1 MAARMRSGWDVY
13 EIARLDD
20 PYPVWAE
27 LRETDP
33 VHHAGGNVWL
43 VTRRDLAEHV
53 LRDSRLHAG
62 AGVAESFGEAE
73 GLLADVMAAWL
84 MSQDGEAHQCA
95 RNLVSREFTPR
106 RISALGPVVAALARE
121 LVADWLERA
130 RREPTDWVEHV
141 AFALPSR
148 VMCHLFRIDP
158 AEWGER
164 VEPLFRPGPGAEP
177 EQGGAIRG
185 LAEYFDEQVRAPDEL
200 DPKSLLS
207 LLAVPDS
214 EDGELTDLEVVANCV
229 LLVTAGIDTTT
240 ALLAN
245 TLLCLLQHP
254 DQLERVRLDPQ
265 GMIPAA
271 IEETLRF
278 EPPALSASRYADEK
292 LSLGGR
298 EIPAG
303 SQLLVSIA
311 AANRDPRVYTDPDRF
326 DVTRAEVESLSFGG
340 GRHFC
345 LGASLARLE
354 ARAVFQSLFESGA
367 ELELDSFAWRKDN
380 PTVRGPSELRVRVR
394 APRA

>member
-20 PYPVWAE
+20 PHPVWAE

-53 LRDSRLHAG
+53 LRDPRLHAG

-84 MSQDGEAHQCA
+84 MSQDGEAHQYA

-106 RISALGPVVAALARE
+106 RISALGPVIGALARE
-121 LVADWLERA
+121 RVTAWLERA
-130 RREPTDWVEHV
+130 RSGAADWVEPV
-141 AFALPSR
+141 AFAVPSR
-148 VMCHLFRIDP
+148 VMAHLFRIDP
-158 AEWGER
+158 AEWSER
-164 VEPLFRPGPGAEP
+164 VEPLFRPAPGADLP
-177 EQGGAIRG
+177 QGGAIQG
-185 LAEYFDEQVRAPDEL
+185 LAEYFDELVRAPDDL
-200 DPKSLLS
+200 DPKGLLS
-207 LLAVPDS
+207 LLAVPDA
-214 EDGELTDLEVVANCV
+214 EDGELSDLEVVANCA

-240 ALLAN
+240 ALLSN
-245 TLLCLLQHP
+245 TLLCLLQNP
-254 DQLERVRLDPQ
+254 DQFEQLRREPDTL
-265 GMIPAA
+265 IPAA

-278 EPPALSASRYADEK
+278 EPPALSASRHVVEK

-303 SQLLVSIA
+303 SQILVSIA
-311 AANRDPRVYTDPDRF
+311 AANRDPLCYAEPDRF
-326 DVTRAEVESLSFGG
+326 DLARGGPESLTFGG

-354 ARAVFQSLFESGA
+354 ARAVFEALIEA
-367 ELELDSFAWRKDN
+367 NCELELESFAWRKDN
-380 PTVRGPSELRVRVR
+380 PTVRGLSALRVRAHPRR
-394 APRA
+394 A

>member
-1 MAARMRSGWDVY
+1 MRSGWNVY
-13 EIARLDD
+13 EIACLDD

-27 LRETDP
+27 LRDTDP

-62 AGVAESFGEAE
+62 AGVSESFGEAG

-95 RNLVSREFTPR
+95 RNLISREFTPR
-106 RISALGPVVAALARE
+106 RVSGLAPFIGSLARE
-121 LVADWLERA
+121 RVADWLERA
-130 RREPTDWVEHV
+130 RREPADWVEPV

-158 AEWGER
+158 AEWSER
-164 VEPLFRPGPGAEP
+164 VEPLFRPAAGAELR
-177 EQGGAIRG
+177 QGGAIQG
-185 LAEYFDEQVRAPDEL
+185 LAEYFDELVRAPDDL
-200 DPKSLLS
+200 DPKSLLA
-207 LLAVPDS
+207 LLAVPDE

-240 ALLAN
+240 ALISN
-245 TLLCLLQHP
+245 TLLCLLQNP
-254 DQLERVRLDPQ
+254 EQLELVRADPEAL
-265 GMIPAA
+265 IPAA

-278 EPPALSASRYADEK
+278 EPPALSASRQVDEK

-303 SQLLVSIA
+303 SQILVSIA
-311 AANRDPRVYTDPDRF
+311 AANRDPHCYRDPDRF
-326 DVTRAEVESLSFGG
+326 DVTRSGPESLTFGG

-354 ARAVFQSLFESGA
+354 ARAVFEALLESGCA
-367 ELELDSFAWRKDN
+367 LELDSFAWRKDN
-380 PTVRGPSELRVRVR
+380 PTVRGPSELRVR
-394 APRA
+394 ALPRKA

>member
-20 PYPVWAE
+20 PYPVWTE
-27 LRETDP
+27 LRESDP

-95 RNLVSREFTPR
+95 RNLISREFTPR
-106 RISALGPVVAALARE
+106 RISALMPVVSSLARE
-121 LVADWLERA
+121 RVSAWLERA
-130 RREPTDWVEHV
+130 QREPADWVEHV

-148 VMCHLFRIDP
+148 VMAHLFRIDP
-158 AEWGER
+158 GEWSER
-164 VEPLFRPGPGAEP
+164 VEPLFRPAAGSEP
-177 EQGGAIRG
+177 RQGGAIQG
-185 LAEYFDEQVRAPDEL
+185 LAEYFDELVRAPGDL

-207 LLAVPDS
+207 LLALPDS

-240 ALLAN
+240 ALIAN
-245 TLLCLLQHP
+245 TLLCLLRNP
-254 DQLERVRLDPQ
+254 EQLALVRRDP
-265 GMIPAA
+265 GALIPAA

-303 SQLLVSIA
+303 SQILVSIA
-311 AANRDPRVYTDPDRF
+311 AANRDPRCFADPDRF
-326 DVTRAEVESLSFGG
+326 DVTRSGLESLSFGG

-345 LGASLARLE
+345 LGAALARLE
-354 ARAVFQSLFESGA
+354 ARAVFEALLESGC
-367 ELELDSFAWRKDN
+367 ELALDSFAWRKDN
-380 PTVRGPSELRVRVR
+380 PTVRGPSLLRVR
-394 APRA
+394 ALPPGA